1 MRLAGKVAV
10 VTGAGAGMGRAIAH
24 LFGKQ
29 GAKLVI
35 GDIAPERL
43 ETVVRE
49 VREAGGEVTPV
60 VGNIAK
66 REDAEALVQT
76 AIDHY
81 GKIDVLVNNAGIMD
95 LFEGA
100 ATFKDE
106 TYERVMGV
114 NVYGPLVTTQAAVR
128 FMKEHGG
135 GSIVNASSAAGVGG
149 ASAGVVYTASKHA
162 VIGISKNTAVTYA
175 PFGIRCNAMVI
186 GAVGDTAIM
195 GTLDM
200 AKADMEALGQYGK
213 WHAVSPRSLES
224 VEVANLALFLAS
236 DEAKG
241 ISGAVISVDGGWTAQ

>member
-1 MRLAGKVAV
+1 VRLAGKVAV

-24 LFGKQ
+24 LFAKQ

-35 GDIAPERL
+35 GDISAERI
-43 ETVVRE
+43 ETVARE
-49 VREAGGEVTPV
+49 VREAGGEVTPL

-66 REDAEALVQT
+66 RADAEALVQT
-76 AIDHY
+76 AIDTY

-100 ATFKDE
+100 ANFKDE

-128 FMKEHGG
+128 FMKDHGG
-135 GSIVNASSAAGVGG
+135 GSIVNASSAAGIGGG
-149 ASAGVVYTASKHA
+149 AAGVVYTASKHA
-162 VIGISKNTAVTYA
+162 VIGLSRNTAVTYA
-175 PFGIRCNAMVI
+175 PFGIRCNAMAI
-186 GAVGDTAIM
+186 GSVGDTAI
-195 GTLDM
+195 GATIDM

-213 WHAVSPRSLES
+213 WHAVSPRALES

-241 ISGAVISVDGGWTAQ
+241 VNGAVISVDGGWTAL

>member
-1 MRLAGKVAV
+1 
-10 VTGAGAGMGRAIAH
+10 MGRAIAH
-24 LFGKQ
+24 LFAKQ

-35 GDIAPERL
+35 GDISAERI
-43 ETVVRE
+43 ETVARE
-49 VREAGGEVTPV
+49 VREAGGEVTPL

-66 REDAEALVQT
+66 RADAEALVQT
-76 AIDHY
+76 AIDTY

-100 ATFKDE
+100 ANFKDE

-128 FMKEHGG
+128 FMKDHGG
-135 GSIVNASSAAGVGG
+135 GSIVNASSAAGIGGG
-149 ASAGVVYTASKHA
+149 AAGVVYTASKHA
-162 VIGISKNTAVTYA
+162 VIGLSRNTAVTYA
-175 PFGIRCNAMVI
+175 PFGIRCNAMAI
-186 GAVGDTAIM
+186 GSVGDTAI
-195 GTLDM
+195 GATIDM

-213 WHAVSPRSLES
+213 WHAVSPRALES

-241 ISGAVISVDGGWTAQ
+241 VNGAVISVDGGWTAL